1 MIRARSLQRQLAR
14 LLAALFVAAA
24 TVVGVGLVTAA
35 PAQALCASQPM
46 TGSWHNI
53 DASTR
58 SITRTVVGFNCGD
71 VVLCDSNGNCSGG
84 QSYFTVHAYGKCP
97 PTDCDWGVRRAYPM
111 SDGWQRATYTSS
123 YATRYFWVKTYAYYG
138 RTYLRVYVNTDFTA
152 ADGRTDYVSDEWM
165 LK

>member
-1 MIRARSLQRQLAR
+1 MSSPRSFLRHTAR
-14 LLAALFVAAA
+14 LLAALFVAVAA
-24 TVVGVGLVTAA
+24 TVGVGLVTAT
-35 PAQALCASQPM
+35 PAQASCSSSPM
-46 TGSWHNI
+46 TGDWHNI
-53 DASTR
+53 DGSTR

-71 VVLCDSNGNCSGG
+71 VVLCDTNGNCSGG
-84 QSYFTVHAYGKCP
+84 QSYFTVRPYGKCS
-97 PTDCDWGVRRAYPM
+97 PTDCDWGVRRTSPM
-111 SDGWQRATYTSS
+111 ADGWQRATFTSS